1 MEVEVLSLQTD
12 SEDRGETDKTEESE
26 EMEEEDQ
33 GQSEPTDNTG
43 QTNFQKIR
51 AEAARGLRKQAKK
64 MLDRSVAKLKVLEV
78 GDNVLV
84 PVSEFDRGRAD
95 PPNLIGIVL
104 RKETKGY
111 KIGTRAGVLQGIFA
125 RNQIEMTRYK
135 GLKADMVQDQEKEL
149 SVRTAVRA
157 LSIGKGQ
164 GKKRCTCKTG
174 CISARCSCFSAG
186 FDCTSACHPR
196 LTCSNVPR

>member
-1 MEVEVLSLQTD
+1 MEVEVLSVQTD

-26 EMEEEDQ
+26 EMEVEGQ
-33 GQSEPTDNTG
+33 GQSEPTDRMG

-51 AEAARGLRKQAKK
+51 AQAARGLRKQAKK
-64 MLDRSVAKLKVLEV
+64 KLDRSVAKLKSLEV

-84 PVSEFDRGRAD
+84 LVSEFDRGRAD

-104 RKETKGY
+104 RKEAKEY
-111 KIGTRAGVLQGIFA
+111 KIGTRAGVLQGMFA

-135 GLKADMVQDQEKEL
+135 GLKGQENEL

-157 LSIGKGQ
+157 LSV
-164 GKKRCTCKTG
+164 G

-196 LTCSNVPR
+196 MFCSNVSR